1 MPLAASAR
9 RWLRPHPALLAGAFI
24 IVFTC
29 VVAVGQRAS
38 GVMAIAENFAGDWMA
53 AIFEPD
59 APQHPDIVILSITER
74 TLAQFPFR
82 SPIDRNFLASTLEAL
97 AARKVRA
104 IGLDILFDQ
113 PTLPDADAAFQNA
126 ARNATVPVV
135 VGWTDRA
142 TSLTES
148 QYKFQSE
155 YLQGIRAGFVNM
167 AKDRDDGT
175 VRNAFPGREDGG
187 QWRSAFAGTIAE
199 ALGRKASTEAFPIN
213 YRLGPNPA
221 TPPFKI
227 YPIEI
232 LKAPVPAEWFAN
244 KIVIIGADLPF
255 EDRHRTPF
263 AALWGN
269 ERGTV
274 PGTQIQAQIL
284 AQVLDGTPLKLKN
297 RGIQLAVVFGLACL
311 ALLIARWESGV
322 GLQIA
327 AGAIVVVA
335 LWCTAALLYWS
346 AGVVVPVVVPTVGF
360 GIGLF
365 GAVAYIGHLRRLEG
379 QFVRQVFGK
388 YVAPGVLKK
397 LEANPG
403 SLQLGGEKREMSF
416 VFTDIEGFTTFAEKQ
431 EPNVLVNVINRYLDA
446 LTDEVLRC
454 GGYLDKFIG
463 DAVMAVFGAPEMQPD
478 HAKRAI
484 ECALAMRAAAE
495 RVAAELKAEG
505 YVFGRTRIGV
515 HSGSAIVGNIGGE
528 RKFNYTAVGDVVNTA
543 SRLEGANKH
552 FGTDICLS
560 GETCRLAGFT
570 QVRPIGRLVVKG
582 RTEGLPVM
590 TPVTDNELLQTESYM
605 AAYELMAAGNGA
617 AVEAFATHVSKWPL
631 DRLAQFH
638 LERLKTG
645 KVDDRIVLEGK

>member
-1 MPLAASAR
+1 MPLAASAK

-24 IVFTC
+24 IIFTG
-29 VVAVGQRAS
+29 VVAIGQRAS
-38 GVMAIAENFAGDWMA
+38 GVLSIAENFAADWMA
-53 AIFEPD
+53 SIFEPP
-59 APQHPDIVILSITER
+59 APQHPDIVILSITEK

-82 SPIDRNFLASTLEAL
+82 SPVDREYLAKLLDAL
-97 AARKVRA
+97 AERKVRA
-104 IGLDILFDQ
+104 VAFDILFDQ
-113 PTLPDADAAFQNA
+113 PTLPQADAAFLDA
-126 ARNATVPVV
+126 AKRFPAPLV
-135 VGWTDRA
+135 VGWTDRD
-142 TSLTES
+142 TKLTES
-148 QYKFQSE
+148 QYKFQRE
-155 YLQGIRAGFVNM
+155 YLQGIRAGFVNL
-167 AKDRDDGT
+167 ASDRDDGT
-175 VRNAFPGREDGG
+175 VRYAFPGRLDEG
-187 QWRSAFAGTIAE
+187 QWRTSFAGTIAE
-199 ALGRKASTEAFPIN
+199 ALGKTAPREGFPIN
-213 YRLGPNPA
+213 YRLGPDRG
-221 TPPFKI
+221 TPPFRTF
-227 YPIEI
+227 PIEI
-232 LKAPVPAEWFAN
+232 LKAKVPADWFDN
-244 KIVIIGADLPF
+244 KIVIVGADLPF
-255 EDRHRTPF
+255 DDRHRTPF
-263 AALWGN
+263 AALLGN
-269 ERGTV
+269 TQGTV

-284 AQVLDGTPLKLKN
+284 AQLLDGVPPKVKN
-297 RGIQLAVVFGLACL
+297 RAIQLGIVFGLACL

-327 AGAIVVVA
+327 AGAVVIVA
-335 LWCTAALLYWS
+335 LWGLSALLYGS
-346 AGVVVPVVVPTVGF
+346 GGIVLPVVVPTVGF

-365 GAVAYIGHLRRLEG
+365 GAVAYVGHLRRLEG

-463 DAVMAVFGAPEMQPD
+463 DAVMAVFGAPEMQRD
-478 HAKRAI
+478 HAKLAI
-484 ECALAMRAAAE
+484 DCAMAMRAAAE
-495 RVAAELKAEG
+495 RVANELKAEG

-543 SRLEGANKH
+543 SRLEGANKN

-590 TPVTDNELLQTESYM
+590 TPVTDNELLQTESYN

-617 AVEAFATHVSKWPL
+617 AVEAFAMHVKKWPQ
-631 DRLAQFH
+631 DRLALFH
-638 LERLKTG
+638 FDRLKTG
-645 KVDDRIVLEGK
+645 KIDDRIVLEGK